1 MNLQVESRDD
11 ALIVGVS
18 GQGYLER
25 VYQRAKD
32 SFSKEYG
39 GGVSENRGALKGIY
53 EGSFK
58 GSFIRDL

>member
-25 VYQRAKD
+25 VYQRAQD
-32 SFSKEYG
+32 CSARNMG
-39 GGVSENRGALKGIY
+39 GFPKIG
-53 EGSFK
+53 
-58 GSFIRDL
+58 DP